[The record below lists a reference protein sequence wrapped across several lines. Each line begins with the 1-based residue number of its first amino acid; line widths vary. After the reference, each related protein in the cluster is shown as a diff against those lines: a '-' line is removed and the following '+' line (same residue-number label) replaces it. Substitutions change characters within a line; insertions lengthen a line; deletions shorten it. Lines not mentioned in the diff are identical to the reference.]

1 VGGDTRPPSREPG
14 RTAAAAVH
22 LPLSRKHANPPL
34 RVEPTDQRPQLRVA
48 AAIALVS
55 ALCLLPLQALAVR
68 ADQLPALFLIYGIH
82 AAVAG
87 FVLIASF
94 TGLGARR
101 ADGLGLLFVLGLA
114 ANLLLYLYLLPYAVP
129 TYPALMSSA
138 FITLLIAGA
147 VLFSWS
153 TRRTILVGVFVC
165 AGFEL
170 VGVALGRHGLPTAS
184 FVGTLSW
191 IAIGAALA
199 VACARVLGRFRTSL
213 IQRQDEL
220 AALSTRLISVQEEQL
235 RRLSRELHDELGQSL
250 TAVSSYL
257 WLLERKLPPDLGELR
272 TRAAEARRLVAKTL
286 GEMRELSQLLR
297 PPGLDLYGLAG
308 SLEAH
313 LEAFRGR
320 HRIAT
325 KFTADGLPE
334 RLPEEIETAVYRII
348 QEALTN
354 VARHASAKRVWVAL
368 TGKGDE
374 LGLEV
379 RDDGLGLPVGDGA
392 NRPTGIGL
400 IGIRERVRALGGTV
414 TLSSGP
420 EGGACLRASLP
431 LPREGGPAPTASGP
445 GP

>member
-1 VGGDTRPPSREPG
+1 MPIP
-14 RTAAAAVH
+14 
-22 LPLSRKHANPPL
+22 PLS
-34 RVEPTDQRPQLRVA
+34 VEPIDQRPQLRVA
-48 AAIALVS
+48 AAIALAS
-55 ALCLLPLQALAVR
+55 GFCLLPLQALSIGTG
-68 ADQLPALFLIYGIH
+68 QLPVLFLIYGIH
-82 AAVAG
+82 TAVAG
-87 FVLIASF
+87 FLLIASF

-101 ADGLGLLFVLGLA
+101 GDGLGLLFVLGLG
-114 ANLLLYLYLLPYAVP
+114 ANLLLYLYLLPFAVP
-129 TYPALMSSA
+129 TYPSLMSSA
-138 FITLLIAGA
+138 FTTLLITGA

-153 TRRTILVGVFVC
+153 MRRTILIGVLVC
-165 AGFEL
+165 AGFAL
-170 VGVALGRHGLPTAS
+170 VGVALALRGFRMAP
-184 FVGTLSW
+184 FVAPLCW

-272 TRAAEARRLVAKTL
+272 ARAGEARRLVAKTL

-320 HRIAT
+320 HQIAT
-325 KFTADGLPE
+325 KFTAEGLQE

-354 VARHASAKRVWVAL
+354 VARHAHAKRVWVAL
-368 TGKGDE
+368 TGEGDE
-374 LGLEV
+374 LRLEV
-379 RDDGLGLPVGDGA
+379 RDDGVGLPADNGA
-392 NRPTGIGL
+392 RRPSGIGL
-400 IGIRERVRALGGTV
+400 IGIRERVRALRGTV

-420 EGGACLRASLP
+420 DGGACLRASLP
-431 LPREGGPAPTASGP
+431 LARESAGGREDGEARS
-445 GP
+445 

>member
-1 VGGDTRPPSREPG
+1 MPIP
-14 RTAAAAVH
+14 
-22 LPLSRKHANPPL
+22 PLS
-34 RVEPTDQRPQLRVA
+34 VEPIDQRPQLRVA
-48 AAIALVS
+48 AAIALAS
-55 ALCLLPLQALAVR
+55 GFCLLPLQALSIGTG
-68 ADQLPALFLIYGIH
+68 QLPVLFVIYGIH
-82 AAVAG
+82 TAVAG
-87 FVLIASF
+87 FLLIASF

-101 ADGLGLLFVLGLA
+101 GDGLGLLFVLGLG
-114 ANLLLYLYLLPYAVP
+114 ANLLLYLYLLPFAVP
-129 TYPALMSSA
+129 TYPSLMSSA
-138 FITLLIAGA
+138 FTTLLITGA

-153 TRRTILVGVFVC
+153 MRRTILIGVLVC
-165 AGFEL
+165 AGFAL
-170 VGVALGRHGLPTAS
+170 VGIALALRGFRMAPFVAPLC
-184 FVGTLSW
+184 W

-272 TRAAEARRLVAKTL
+272 ARASEARRLVAKTL

-308 SLEAH
+308 SVEAH

-320 HRIAT
+320 HQIAT
-325 KFTADGLPE
+325 KFTAEGLQE

-354 VARHASAKRVWVAL
+354 VARHAHAKRVWVAL
-368 TGKGDE
+368 TGEGDE
-374 LGLEV
+374 LRLEV
-379 RDDGLGLPVGDGA
+379 RDDGVGLPANNGA
-392 NRPTGIGL
+392 RRPSGIGL
-400 IGIRERVRALGGTV
+400 IGIRERVRALRGTV

-420 EGGACLRASLP
+420 DGGACLRASLP
-431 LPREGGPAPTASGP
+431 LARESAGGREDGEARS
-445 GP
+445 

>member
-1 VGGDTRPPSREPG
+1 MPIP
-14 RTAAAAVH
+14 
-22 LPLSRKHANPPL
+22 PLS
-34 RVEPTDQRPQLRVA
+34 VEPIDQRPQLRVA
-48 AAIALVS
+48 AAIALAS
-55 ALCLLPLQALAVR
+55 AFCLLPLQALTVGAG
-68 ADQLPALFLIYGIH
+68 QLPTLFLIYGLH
-82 AAVAG
+82 TAVAG
-87 FVLIASF
+87 FVLMASF

-101 ADGLGLLFVLGLA
+101 GDGLGLLFLVGLW
-114 ANLLLYLYLLPYAVP
+114 ANLRLYLYLLPFAVP
-129 TYPALMSSA
+129 TCPSLMSSA
-138 FITLLIAGA
+138 FTTLLITGA

-153 TRRTILVGVFVC
+153 MRRTILIGVLVC
-165 AGFEL
+165 AGFAL
-170 VGVALGRHGLPTAS
+170 VGVALALRGFRMAP
-184 FVGTLSW
+184 FVAPLCW

-272 TRAAEARRLVAKTL
+272 ARAGEARRLVAKTL
-286 GEMRELSQLLR
+286 GEVREPAQLLR

-320 HRIAT
+320 HQIAT
-325 KFTADGLPE
+325 KFTAEGLPG

-354 VARHASAKRVWVAL
+354 VARHAHAKRVWVGL
-368 TGKGDE
+368 TGRGDE
-374 LGLEV
+374 LRLEV
-379 RDDGLGLPVGDGA
+379 RDDGVGLPADNGA
-392 NRPTGIGL
+392 SRPSGIGL
-400 IGIRERVRALGGTV
+400 IGIRERVRALGGTIS
-414 TLSSGP
+414 LSSGP
-420 EGGACLRASLP
+420 GGGACLRASVP
-431 LPREGGPAPTASGP
+431 MPREGGGAPTPSGADS
-445 GP
+445 